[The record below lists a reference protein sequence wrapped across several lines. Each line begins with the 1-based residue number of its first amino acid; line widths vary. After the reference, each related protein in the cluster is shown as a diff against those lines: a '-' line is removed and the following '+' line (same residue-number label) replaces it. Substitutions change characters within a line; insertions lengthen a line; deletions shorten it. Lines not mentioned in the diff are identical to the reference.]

1 MRTRLQSA
9 MKLTVTVS
17 GDERH
22 AHQPLYE
29 EVLRVLRGQDLSRAT
44 VTKGMMSYGSRKLIH
59 SSQNEITIE
68 NLPIIIEVIGEQT
81 NVEAAANLI
90 AEMLAG
96 RGLVELRS
104 TSIARADSTKT
115 EGATINA

>member
-1 MRTRLQSA
+1 
-9 MKLTVTVS
+9 MKLTVTVG

-29 EVLRVLRGQDLSRAT
+29 EVLRVLRAQDLSRAT
-44 VTKGMMSYGSRKLIH
+44 VTRGTMSYGSRRIIH

-68 NLPIIIEVIGEQT
+68 NLPIIIEVIGEREK
-81 NVEAAANLI
+81 VEAAANLI
-90 AEMLAG
+90 AEVLEG

-104 TSIARADSTKT
+104 TFAARADSTKT
-115 EGATINA
+115 EGDSFNA